1 MIMVIISPS
10 RLRRTVKGYSRFITL
25 VTNIGS
31 FLLLHTVHAKGE
43 TDDIGDHIAVGNNE
57 RVAECEQESDS
68 SLGSVQTDE
77 RRVEHDGDCGGF
89 AFGLGIV
96 AVNGEVG
103 AQGEG
108 RFLEGDVLL
117 ELFRSDRHGG
127 VLLTEFCHS
136 IVYRQM
142 RILCKGFEKIF
153 KI

>member
-1 MIMVIISPS
+1 MVIISPS

-25 VTNIGS
+25 VTSMGS
-31 FLLLHTVHAKGE
+31 FLLLHTVYAKGE
-43 TDDIGDHIAVGNNE
+43 ADDIVDHIAVGDNE
-57 RVAECEQESDS
+57 RVAECEQGSD
-68 SLGSVQTDE
+68 GGFCPVQTDE
-77 RRVEHDGDCGGF
+77 RRMENNGDCCGF
-89 AFGLGIV
+89 TFRFGIV
-96 AVNGEVG
+96 EVHSKVG